1 MPGSAAAPNDGR
13 LTSDRAREL
22 VTRRWQRDNQGL
34 DSCIDR
40 LERRRDAL
48 TSEQRSRIVGIVDAA
63 PPATAEQREKL
74 GLLLNPGGGSD
85 AT

>member
-34 DSCIDR
+34 DGWID
-40 LERRRDAL
+40 
-48 TSEQRSRIVGIVDAA
+48 
-63 PPATAEQREKL
+63 PA
-74 GLLLNPGGGSD
+74 
-85 AT
+85 